1 MSYDRPAAPE
11 PLARVE
17 EFCNSARF
25 LYDQDAWA
33 DLTGAREWLAAHA
46 GPATAGEID
55 DHGLAELVRLRE
67 AIRDHLDGS
76 TAAQVHDTLNTH
88 AERSLRPPRW
98 SPDGMPL
105 IPPAGGSAL
114 GEFVGG
120 LLATLA
126 LEEVAGRRDRL
137 KVCGSPDCRWV
148 FYDRSP
154 GNKGVWCSMRT
165 CGARHKMRAMRE
177 RRSGGSSGGQA

>member
-1 MSYDRPAAPE
+1 MSYDRPAAPA
-11 PLARVE
+11 PVARVE

-25 LYDQDAWA
+25 LHGEDAWT
-33 DLTGAREWLAAHA
+33 DLPSAREWLRAHA
-46 GPATAGEID
+46 GAAAAEVVD
-55 DHGLAELVRLRE
+55 AEGLAGLVRLRE
-67 AIRDHLDGS
+67 AVRDHLDGS
-76 TAAQVHDTLNTH
+76 TAGQVHDTLNAH

-98 SPDGMPL
+98 SLDGTPL
-105 IPPAGGSAL
+105 VPPAGESAL
-114 GEFVGG
+114 GDFVGT

-126 LEEVAGRRDRL
+126 VEELAGRRDRL
-137 KVCGSPDCRWV
+137 KVCASPDCRWV

-177 RRSGGSSGGQA
+177 RRSGTGAGS